1 MKIHFIGIGGIGVSA
16 LAQYYLSK
24 GNEVSGSDLAS
35 SEITDF
41 LKKIGVKVYIGA
53 NFKKNVPSDADLVIF
68 SPAVKPKNPEYR
80 QAKKIKA
87 KMQSYPEALGELTK
101 EYFTIAVSGTHGK
114 STTSSMI
121 ALVLERAGL
130 DPTVIV
136 GTKLKEFGN
145 PALSK
150 GEGTNFRA
158 GLSKILVIEADEH
171 FASFLNYWPKII
183 ALTNIE
189 REHLDYYKNL
199 KNVLNAYKKYVSHL
213 GKDGLLVINQED
225 ENILKVVSDI
235 KEPVFQIEKYGLSQK
250 ESKQLKKVLKIPGQH
265 NVYNALAVLAVARF
279 LHVPDDIT
287 FKALSEFKGTWRR
300 FEERASK
307 IKNLKFKIISDYGH
321 HPTEVLATLKAV
333 KEKYPKKTI
342 WCVFQPHQHQRTFYL
357 FNDFVKVF
365 REAPVDNIIITD
377 IYEVAGRETKKINA
391 KVSSKKLVKKIEK
404 DNVLY
409 VAYDKAEKYVK
420 ENIESGD
427 VLVIMGA
434 GDIYKLADKF

>member
-1 MKIHFIGIGGIGVSA
+1 MKAHFIGIGGIGVSA

-24 GNEVSGSDLAS
+24 GNEVSGSDLTS

-41 LKKIGVKVYIGA
+41 LKKLGVKIYIGA
-53 NFKKNVPSDADLVIF
+53 NFKKNVPLDADLVIF

-87 KMQSYPEALGELTK
+87 KIQSYPEALGELTK

-145 PALSK
+145 A
-150 GEGTNFRA
+150 NFRA

-183 ALTNIE
+183 VLTNIE

-199 KNVLNAYKKYVSHL
+199 KNVLNTYKKYVKHL
-213 GKDGLLVINQED
+213 AKDGFLVLNEDD
-225 ENILKVVSDI
+225 ENISKVVGTI
-235 KEPVFQIEKYGLSQK
+235 EQPEFKIEKYGLIQK
-250 ESKQLKKVLKIPGQH
+250 EAKQLKKVLKIPGQH
-265 NVYNALAVLAVARF
+265 NIYNALAVLAVARF

-300 FEERASK
+300 FE
-307 IKNLKFKIISDYGH
+307 IKNGKAGGKKIIVVSDYGH

-333 KEKYPKKTI
+333 REKYPKKKI
-342 WCVFQPHQHQRTFYL
+342 WCVFQPHQHQRTYYL
-357 FNDFVKVF
+357 FNDFVEVF
-365 REAPVDNIIITD
+365 REAPADNIIITD

-409 VAYDKAEKYVK
+409 MAPDKTEKYIK
-420 ENIESGD
+420 ENIKSGD
-427 VLVIMGA
+427 ILVIMGA
-434 GDIYKLADKF
+434 GDIYKLVDEF

>member
-1 MKIHFIGIGGIGVSA
+1 MSA

-41 LKKIGVKVYIGA
+41 LKKLGVKIYIGA
-53 NFKKNVPSDADLVIF
+53 NFKKNVPADADLVIF

-87 KMQSYPEALGELTK
+87 RMQSYPEALGELTK

-145 PALSK
+145 A
-150 GEGTNFRA
+150 NFRA

-213 GKDGLLVINQED
+213 GKDGFLVLNEDD
-225 ENILKVVSDI
+225 ENISKVIFSI
-235 KEPVFQIEKYGLSQK
+235 KNPVFQIEKYGLIQK
-250 ESKQLKKVLKIPGQH
+250 EAKQIKKVLKIPGQH
-265 NVYNALAVLAVARF
+265 NIYNALAVLTVARF

-300 FEERASK
+300 FE
-307 IKNLKFKIISDYGH
+307 IKKGKTGITVVSDYGH

-333 KEKYPKKTI
+333 REKYPPTGRAGANKKI

-357 FNDFVKVF
+357 FDDFVKVF
-365 REAPVDNIIITD
+365 RESPVDNIIITD

-391 KVSSKKLVKKIEK
+391 KVSSKKLALPYPKIYRPIRHPNEAS
-404 DNVLY
+404 NRLP
-409 VAYDKAEKYVK
+409 
-420 ENIESGD
+420 
-427 VLVIMGA
+427 
-434 GDIYKLADKF
+434 